1 MIGIRNIK
9 KDEDLIKYIDQ
20 IIMYVIVAWVGGGG
34 LRGLETIEIL
44 KM

>member
-20 IIMYVIVAWVGGGG
+20 IIMYVIVAWVGGGD
-34 LRGLETIEIL
+34 
-44 KM
+44 